1 MGTEQAQTLTQVNQ
15 EFQQTRVN
23 RLDAAISQALT
34 SRLPPAPKGKGTVA
48 AAPST
53 SAGTPIAATVPASS
67 SSAAPTEASVAD
79 PFAVDPGVA
88 ALALEAVP
96 VDTADGSD
104 SQAQDGAAEALEP
117 GFDREAVSA
126 AATKKDL
133 RAVEKLLGLDEGVL
147 GATNADYAAYRRRCE
162 AADDRDKALDQKQ
175 IQNNDILIR
184 KYGPVADLVTHASK
198 GDLIAYGR
206 TIEQTTGVPIQV
218 FIEHWVKNVRQLPQE
233 TLQLQRRLAQY
244 ETPDGRP
251 LVTQTPADKALPA
264 PVDKTAAETKAN
276 TYLTTEA
283 ANHPAFKLKGGID
296 EVRAAWLKSYDK
308 ASKAFKLTPKA
319 AADQVVAARKAAYEQ
334 EQWVLSGRTPPAKPR
349 TRTLSRTGASEAG
362 GAPRGPAKTRDQ
374 LIQEGAENI
383 RRQKQA
389 DAVRSRR

>member
-15 EFQQTRVN
+15 EFQQSRVN

-48 AAPST
+48 AAPKAAPVAAGAVA
-53 SAGTPIAATVPASS
+53 SAAAATAPDAPA
-67 SSAAPTEASVAD
+67 AD
-79 PFAVDPGVA
+79 PFAADPGVT

-104 SQAQDGAAEALEP
+104 GQVQDGALEASEP

-162 AADDRDKALDQKQ
+162 AADDRDKALDAKQ

-251 LVTQTPADKALPA
+251 IVTQTPPDKALPDLA
-264 PVDKTAAETKAN
+264 GGRAAAETKAN

-349 TRTLSRTGASEAG
+349 TRTLSRTSASEAG
-362 GAPRGPAKTRDQ
+362 GAPPAPRKSREE
-374 LIQEGAENI
+374 LIEEGAANM
-383 RRQKQA
+383 RRQRQA
-389 DAVRSRR
+389 DEVRSRR